1 MHLATLN
8 EPPALPVFTPAT
20 DARASALWRV
30 TVRPLGKP
38 TPWAWQGWA
47 HNSEDAKRAAVD
59 DARQS
64 WPGYSF
70 AVLAVLQVNV

>member
-8 EPPALPVFTPAT
+8 DPPAPPVVTRPA
-20 DARASALWRV
+20 DARASSMWRV

-47 HNSEDAKRAAVD
+47 HDSEGAKRAAVD
-59 DARQS
+59 DARQVF
-64 WPGYSF
+64 PGHSF
-70 AVLAVLQVNV
+70 AVLAVLQVGV